1 MTTPPP
7 PPGGG
12 GNQPYDPSASNTG
25 PGSMPGQGSAPDY
38 GSAPGQPPQ
47 APPPAPGGF
56 PQGGEDKA
64 KTMAIISLV
73 TGGIGLLCCTWFV
86 FSIAAIILGI
96 LGKKAPG
103 SADSHKKAQ
112 IGLILG
118 IVGVVLGVIVW
129 PVLIAT
135 GSLDVY
141 TN

>member
-12 GNQPYDPSASNTG
+12 GNKPYDPSASNTG
-25 PGSMPGQGSAPDY
+25 AGSMPGQGSAPDY

-96 LGKKAPG
+96 
-103 SADSHKKAQ
+103 SALRRLRHSYDSGEGLAWL
-112 IGLILG
+112 GLILG
-118 IVGVVLGVIVW
+118 GVSVILW
-129 PVLIAT
+129 PCLLLI
-135 GSLDVY
+135 LFML
-141 TN
+141 